1 MSVEMEEFFNYDMSA
16 WQDRGMII
24 ASAVKP
30 IATKKV
36 EKRKGLRT
44 IVALSFLAFGITH
57 VEPQIPLTQAV
68 MTWARTA
75 PAQSNRLDSAEY
87 VPAGYW
93 GRLITQIHGWPQV
106 TDVAL
111 PDFDS
116 LAG

>member
-1 MSVEMEEFFNYDMSA
+1 MSINTEVFLNYDMSA

-30 IATKKV
+30 ISAKKT
-36 EKRKGLRT
+36 EKRSGLK
-44 IVALSFLAFGITH
+44 IVAALSFFALGITH
-57 VEPQIPLTQAV
+57 VQPQIPLTQAIV
-68 MTWARTA
+68 TWAKTA
-75 PAQSNRLDSAEY
+75 PTQSNQFHNAEY
-87 VPAGYW
+87 VPTGYW
-93 GRLITQIHGWPQV
+93 AGLVTQIHRWPQA